1 MVDLAVDSLY
11 GIERKVAAGFLNA
24 HGLTGGDITGSVDEI
39 EALKEKENEE
49 DADWQLKR
57 SGSLSMGTVELYR
70 QVDADIDDENLH
82 PGMLTKNTPDAW
94 EKLRSGVQR
103 LLVYPSKVC
112 EHCSEVQIG
121 FDYPSKV

>member
-11 GIERKVAAGFLNA
+11 GIERKVGAGFLIA

-57 SGSLSMGTVELYR
+57 SGSLS
-70 QVDADIDDENLH
+70 
-82 PGMLTKNTPDAW
+82 TP
-94 EKLRSGVQR
+94 LR
-103 LLVYPSKVC
+103 
-112 EHCSEVQIG
+112 EV
-121 FDYPSKV
+121 FLSSF